1 MYGVD
6 IHVRPGELSGK
17 MFEMRSWLDE
27 HRFEPSAFSCHDK
40 SFGLLVSIKF
50 RVAQE
55 ARAFAECF
63 DGCTD
68 HSSGAL
74 PEVI

>member
-1 MYGVD
+1 MYAVD
-6 IHVRPGELSGK
+6 IHVRPEELSGK
-17 MFEMRSWLDE
+17 MSEMRLWLDQ
-27 HRFEPSAFSCHDK
+27 HHFEPSAFSCHDE
-40 SFGLLVSIKF
+40 SFGLLVSVQF

-68 HSSGAL
+68 R
-74 PEVI
+74 